1 MARIKRVILPN
12 YPHHIIQRGHN
23 RQVIFAQ
30 NADFKKYIENIQEL
44 KIKFG
49 IKVFAYCL
57 MTNHIHLLLQPGE
70 DASKLP
76 MFMKTLAGRTT
87 RYFNLLEGRSGT
99 LWESRY
105 KSSPVQKDLYLLAC
119 CRYIELNPVRAGI
132 TTDPATYPWSSYIM
146 RMGGDDNEKEW
157 LDLDP
162 MFLSLGE
169 TKTHRREKYQTLIHE
184 NATPEEFKLI
194 RESVRRGQLT
204 GNSRF
209 EDIVEQIIKRRIE
222 RRKQGRPFRN

>member
-1 MARIKRVILPN
+1 MPRIKRVILPN

-30 NADFKKYIENIQEL
+30 NADFQKYIENIQEL

-70 DASKLP
+70 DISKLP
-76 MFMKTLAGRTT
+76 IFMKTLAGRTT

-132 TTDPATYPWSSYIM
+132 TTDPAAYPWSSYIM
-146 RMGGDDNEKEW
+146 RMGGDDNEKGW

-169 TKTHRREKYQTLIHE
+169 TKTHRREKYQTLMHE

-209 EDIVEQIIKRRIE
+209 EDAVEQIIKRRIE
-222 RRKQGRPFRN
+222 RRKQGRPFKN